1 MKRAFTLIELLVV
14 IAIIA
19 ILAAILFPVF
29 TQAKTQAKGAAS
41 ISNAKQIGIA
51 WIMYADSQDDTAACL
66 ATSAPGPLNFNGLP
80 YSPWGVGIQ
89 PFMKNSAVLQDPL
102 TKSNPIENGIPTNLL
117 WPYRPQYGY
126 AYTVWSPLTA
136 VTTDGSPTPQK
147 LTAAANPADTIAFT
161 ARKDRLTLDWTF
173 TGTIIWMAQ
182 AIAPPYCGGGSS
194 ITANTNVNPQS
205 MCAISYRWG
214 TDGSA
219 GLSPGPTDREG
230 RRTGMVA
237 LRYFEKTVALYGDG
251 HAKAVTHG
259 NLAAGTNWNW
269 NSTSTQIQ
277 MTDITKYQW
286 DHD

>member
-29 TQAKTQAKGAAS
+29 TQAKVQAKGAAS
-41 ISNAKQIGIA
+41 ISNMKQIGLA

-66 ATSAPGPLNFNGLP
+66 ATSTPGPLNFNGLA

-89 PFMKNSAVLQDPL
+89 PFMKNNQVLQDPL
-102 TKSNPIENGIPTNLL
+102 TSPNPVENGIPTNLL
-117 WPYRPQYGY
+117 WSYRPQYGY

-136 VTTDGSPTPQK
+136 VTTDGSPQPSK
-147 LTAAANPADTIAFT
+147 LTAAANPADTVAFT
-161 ARKDRLTLDWTF
+161 ARKHRRTLDWTF

-182 AIAPPYCGGGSS
+182 AVAPPYCGGGAS

-219 GLSPGPTDREG
+219 GLPIQPTDTEG

-237 LRYFEKTVALYGDG
+237 LRYVNKSTVLLADG
-251 HAKAVTHG
+251 HVKATDAG
-259 NLAAGTNWNW
+259 KLAAGTNWNW
-269 NSTSTQIQ
+269 NSTSSQIQ
-277 MTDITKYQW
+277 MVDLTKYQW
-286 DHD
+286 DLD